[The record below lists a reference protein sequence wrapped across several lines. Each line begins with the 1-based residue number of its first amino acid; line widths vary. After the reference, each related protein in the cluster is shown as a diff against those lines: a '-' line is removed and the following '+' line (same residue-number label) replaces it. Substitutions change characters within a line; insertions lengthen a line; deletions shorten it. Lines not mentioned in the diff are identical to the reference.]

1 MLGGNMNS
9 NSDLRSAIAKAKGT
23 GPAGSGTK
31 TWLIQR
37 VSALALL
44 PLVIWFVVFILKIAK
59 YQNSDELMS
68 AFTSPFPTILFSL
81 FISIGLY
88 HGNIGIKEIIEDYVH
103 CHSVKFSLIIL
114 VNFLSFASA
123 VAAICALLVFHL
135 STFSFN

>member
-1 MLGGNMNS
+1 MNGNH
-9 NSDLRSAIAKAKGT
+9 DLRSAIAKAKGT
-23 GPAGSGTK
+23 GPAGTGTK

-37 VSALALL
+37 ISALALL
-44 PLVIWFVVFILKIAK
+44 PLVIWFITFILKAVK
-59 YQNSDELMS
+59 YQNADELMS
-68 AFTSPFPTILFSL
+68 AFTSPFPTILFAL

-103 CHSVKFSLIIL
+103 CHSIKFGLIIF
-114 VNFLSFASA
+114 VNFISFAST